1 MKKRAYKKAKRTKLN
16 SYWIKFKKI
25 RNKVTTML
33 RDYKRLLMKNLQ
45 KNSNQNHLQQKTGDR
60 LLNSLYSR
68 TLRQL
73 EVDNYIYR

>member
-1 MKKRAYKKAKRTKLN
+1 
-16 SYWIKFKKI
+16 
-25 RNKVTTML
+25 ML
-33 RDYKRLLMKNLQ
+33 RDYKCLLMKTLQ

-73 EVDNYIYR
+73 EVDNYIYTDERDKANVLNSFFSKPDNIR